1 MPNTPV
7 YTTGVKYIKI
17 AKQDS
22 GSVDNS
28 IELQNLTDIRIK
40 FSDINNAVQ
49 YNVASITEYSTY
61 YLYGI
66 VPLNITSSADQE
78 ILDYKVSASSNNIT
92 SVGGT
97 FPSSFVRITDYI
109 KPERL
114 KNPSMGSSP
123 RNVFTRDMAGA
134 TPDNSYAVEYW
145 KGCTNSFYKVS
156 SETMKQ
162 NFIKNVDA
170 LRTAA
175 RSSDMNTIMRIFSN
189 SN

>member
-1 MPNTPV
+1 MSKIKKLAQLNKVITRLEDL
-7 YTTGVKYIKI
+7 GLHKEADSIHREFIKI
-17 AKQDS
+17 SQEGDAR
-22 GSVDNS
+22 
-28 IELQNLTDIRIK
+28 RILRMK
-40 FSDINNAVQ
+40 IAQ
-49 YNVASITEYSTY
+49 GMGY
-61 YLYGI
+61 
-66 VPLNITSSADQE
+66 SADVPDSE
-78 ILDYKVSASSNNIT
+78 LLANI
-92 SVGGT
+92 
-97 FPSSFVRITDYI
+97 VRITDYI

-134 TPDNSYAVEYW
+134 TTDNSYAVEYW

-170 LRTAA
+170 LRAAA

-189 SN
+189 SAG